1 MAPRDE
7 TFGTGDI
14 LGYISSASTSVP
26 EAQSRIAP
34 LPRTL
39 YCSRR
44 YIGSSASTSVLK
56 AQSQTAPPPPLIAP
70 GDISGYSSS
79 ASTSV
84 PETQSQT
91 SPPPPPPLIAPAA
104 PLVPPAV
111 PHIASGLHPD
121 LMVPS
126 KAPYAQQTV
135 VDLHP
140 TRTRR
145 FMCIGSRS
153 TAKHSGTF

>member
-1 MAPRDE
+1 MAPRDSGGSVSDSSTTTTPYIAPE
-7 TFGTGDI
+7 DI
-14 LGYISSASTSVP
+14 SGYSSSASTSVP
-26 EAQSRIAP
+26 
-34 LPRTL
+34 
-39 YCSRR
+39 
-44 YIGSSASTSVLK
+44 K
-56 AQSQTAPPPPLIAP
+56 AQSQTAPPPHPIAP

-91 SPPPPPPLIAPAA
+91 SPPPPPLIAPAA

-126 KAPYAQQTV
+126 KAPYAQ
-135 VDLHP
+135 
-140 TRTRR
+140 
-145 FMCIGSRS
+145 
-153 TAKHSGTF
+153 